1 MKGHGHPDWKGSLMS
16 STNDKTDPQQGKSPN
31 SFKVMNIKKDST
43 DFHREIDYIE
53 RIKDF
58 F

>member
-31 SFKVMNIKKDST
+31 SFKVMNIKK
-43 DFHREIDYIE
+43 FHRLPQRNRLY
-53 RIKDF
+53 RKD
-58 F
+58 